1 LQTAFHGT
9 LFLLRAALVAGVAA
23 SGATGVAGAAE
34 AVRPGEVVRWPGT
47 GLQEC
52 ALGERTWQPLGDACY
67 YPIDLLANGTL
78 DLERRTD
85 GTREV
90 RRVHVS
96 DYPYDVQR
104 IELED
109 DTHVNLSPESLARVE
124 RENLRIG
131 ALWASELDADLRL
144 PLSAPLASLPDGG
157 RFGARRIINGEP
169 RSPHTGVDYA
179 AGTGTPVLAVA
190 DGAVRLAEEHFFAG
204 NSVFVDHGNGLISM
218 YFHLSEIS
226 VTADQR
232 VRRGQ
237 TLGKVGATGRAT
249 GPHLHFALRWH
260 GARIDPSVLLAPPE
274 RLRSVE

>member
-1 LQTAFHGT
+1 LQTAFHST
-9 LFLLRAALVAGVAA
+9 LFLLRAALVAGVVA
-23 SGATGVAGAAE
+23 AGAAGAGAPE
-34 AVRPGEVVRWPGT
+34 SVQPGEVVRWPGAD
-47 GLQEC
+47 LEEC
-52 ALGERTWQPLGDACY
+52 ALGDRTWKPLADACY
-67 YPIDLLANGTL
+67 YPIDLLATGSL
-78 DLERRTD
+78 DLERRTA

-90 RRVHVS
+90 RSVRIT

-109 DTHVNLSPESLARVE
+109 DTHVDLSPENLARVE

-131 ALWASELDADLRL
+131 VLWASELDTDLRL
-144 PLSAPLASLPDGG
+144 PLSAPLADLPDGG

-179 AGTGTPVLAVA
+179 AGPGTPVLAVA
-190 DGAVRLAEEHFFAG
+190 DGAVVLAEEHFFAG

-226 VTADQR
+226 VAADQR

-237 TLGKVGATGRAT
+237 TLGRVGATGRAT
-249 GPHLHFALRWH
+249 GSHLHFGLRWH
-260 GARIDPSVLLAPPE
+260 GSRIDPSVLLAPPD